1 SPQLFVF
8 FTKIMLAG
16 KRRLRYRLYGCAY
29 FSEKPRFEDKCLFSD
44 NLLASKMGRMY
55 PEVVTAIGNVEGYPE
70 LEDVIELLN
79 LYGVKKII
87 LKPFMVVAGDH
98 SINDMASGEEDSW
111 KSILV
116 PYSRIPVIKKQKIWR
131 VY

>member
-1 SPQLFVF
+1 
-8 FTKIMLAG
+8 M
-16 KRRLRYRLYGCAY
+16 R
-29 FSEKPRFEDKCLFSD
+29 
-44 NLLASKMGRMY
+44 RMY
-55 PEVVTAIGNVEGYPE
+55 PEVVTAIGNIEGYPA

-111 KSILV
+111 KSILE
-116 PYSRIPVIKKQKIWR
+116 KKWI
-131 VY
+131 